1 MKFKTAKKN
10 DIPSIVRM
18 LADDELGSKR
28 EDYKNPLPK
37 KYYEAFQNIIQDK
50 NQELVI
56 LENDNNDI
64 IGTLQLTF
72 IPYLTY
78 QGGLRAQIEAV
89 RIHKNYRGQGF
100 GKKIFQWSINRSRDK
115 GAHMVQ
121 LTTDKQRPEAIKFY
135 KALGFNDSHIG
146 MKLHL

>member
-18 LADDELGSKR
+18 LVDDELGSKR

-37 KYYEAFQNIIQDK
+37 KYYEAFQNIMQDK

-100 GKKIFQWSINRSRDK
+100 GKKYSN
-115 GAHMVQ
+115 GQ
-121 LTTDKQRPEAIKFY
+121 LIEVEIRVLTWY
-135 KALGFNDSHIG
+135 N
-146 MKLHL
+146 